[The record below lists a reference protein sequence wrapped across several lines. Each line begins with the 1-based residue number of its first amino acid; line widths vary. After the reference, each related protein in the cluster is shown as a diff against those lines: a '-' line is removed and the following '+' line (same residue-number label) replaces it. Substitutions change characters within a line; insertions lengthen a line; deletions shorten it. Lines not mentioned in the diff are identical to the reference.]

1 VFFLLFKWKSKEK
14 SLRVILFYILYCIGN
29 EAMSFYLQSIR
40 SPNAVYLFLL
50 FTLVEYTFF
59 CYFTYLIL
67 PKGGIKKAVPFLWIS
82 FLLFAFIDYVFF
94 SKKYEF
100 DSIASG
106 IESIIVL
113 MLCIYYLF
121 SQVKGSNNL
130 MIYST
135 FNFWAVIAFLIY
147 FSGTFFLYLMTE
159 KMMDSPSFQ
168 KMYFIIN
175 ISFNILKNLLL
186 CVAMTMRLN
195 TVKQEKNVIPD
206 LDDDLYIHK
215 QN

>member
-1 VFFLLFKWKSKEK
+1 
-14 SLRVILFYILYCIGN
+14 
-29 EAMSFYLQSIR
+29 
-40 SPNAVYLFLL
+40 
-50 FTLVEYTFF
+50 
-59 CYFTYLIL
+59 
-67 PKGGIKKAVPFLWIS
+67 
-82 FLLFAFIDYVFF
+82 
-94 SKKYEF
+94 
-100 DSIASG
+100 
-106 IESIIVL
+106 
-113 MLCIYYLF
+113 
-121 SQVKGSNNL
+121 
-130 MIYST
+130 
-135 FNFWAVIAFLIY
+135 
-147 FSGTFFLYLMTE
+147 MTE